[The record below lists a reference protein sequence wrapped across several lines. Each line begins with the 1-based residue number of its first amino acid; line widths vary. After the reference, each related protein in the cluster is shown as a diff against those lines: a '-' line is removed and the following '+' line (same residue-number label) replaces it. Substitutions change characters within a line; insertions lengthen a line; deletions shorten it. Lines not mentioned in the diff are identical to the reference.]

1 LRPEAGPVRAVRTGG
16 SAGAGRLCGEAY
28 EPDDDRYP
36 LAPVCSV
43 GDLAWD
49 TYASPALPTEAE
61 KRERERIVTQR
72 VNALARLRA
81 LQRGRK

>member
-1 LRPEAGPVRAVRTGG
+1 VKHWP
-16 SAGAGRLCGEAY
+16 Y

-36 LAPVCSV
+36 LAPVCSCV